1 METAKKGKSKKA
13 AAITAEKIREAYVE
27 YLLTKGK
34 RPATVF
40 KFCKDTGFS
49 EDAFYAEFGSFA
61 GIEKEIWKGFAQLT
75 IGRLQADQHAEG
87 FNAREKI
94 LAFYFTLAEVLRAER
109 SLVLFQ
115 LKDWKVPGLPPVFIK
130 SFKSI
135 FDPWIE
141 AVLDEGKKS
150 GEIAKRPYLDK
161 KYGSLLWLHLHFILR
176 FWSQDDSAG
185 FEKTDAA
192 IEKSVNLAFDLIGK
206 GIIDNA
212 LDFGKFLYQ
221 QARD

>member
-1 METAKKGKSKKA
+1 MTAAKKTKPRKTT
-13 AAITAEKIREAYVE
+13 IPPQKIREAYAE
-27 YLLTKGK
+27 YLLTRGK

-40 KFCKDTGFS
+40 KFCKEAGFS

-61 GIEKEIWKGFAQLT
+61 GIEKEIWRTLAQET
-75 IGRLQADQHAEG
+75 IDRLQADENFAG
-87 FNAREKI
+87 FSAREKI

-115 LKDWKVPGLPPVFIK
+115 LKDWKIPGLPPVFIK

-141 AVLDEGKKS
+141 SVLDEGKKS
-150 GEIAKRPYLDK
+150 GEIARRPYVDK
-161 KYGSLLWLHLHFILR
+161 RYGVLLWLHLHFILH
-176 FWSQDDSAG
+176 FWAHDDSAG

-221 QARD
+221 EARD

>member
-1 METAKKGKSKKA
+1 MDTPKKNKPKGKA
-13 AAITAEKIREAYVE
+13 TITPDKIRSAYVE

-34 RPATVF
+34 RPATVY
-40 KFCKDTGFS
+40 KFCKEAGFS

-61 GIEKEIWKGFAQLT
+61 GIEKEIWKGFAQVT
-75 IGRLQADQHAEG
+75 INRLEADKNFEG

-94 LAFYFTLAEVLRAER
+94 LAFYFTLIEVLRAER

-135 FDPWIE
+135 FDTWVE
-141 AVLDEGKKS
+141 TVLDEGKKS

-161 KYGSLLWLHLHFILR
+161 KYSPLLWFHLQFILR
-176 FWSQDDSAG
+176 FWSHDDSAG